1 MLVEVEVKEVGV
13 EFAGKERKIVIL
25 RDNDVKTLPDSRR
38 STVHSRALCLS
49 LKNSRDISLLVEN
62 FEELSDKEEENK
74 EQLEELALG
83 ASGITSALRILEA
96 VAVEGRGWI
105 TEERRRR
112 DRGFEDWK
120 RAEVLD
126 PSILDAAPHV
136 DPLALGLDET
146 PIVEDPWLD
155 DDPPFTSLDDDL

>member
-1 MLVEVEVKEVGV
+1 MLVEVKEVGV

-38 STVHSRALCLS
+38 STVHSRALYLS

-155 DDPPFTSLDDDL
+155 DDSPFTSLDDEL